1 MTPDTDVKPVA
12 AASITSWDDEAG
24 VVIAGYGVA
33 GRRCGSRSGP
43 LRRRCPGLSL
53 NPWTGWGCDRRVN
66 SENAF

>member
-33 GRRCGSRSGP
+33 GAP
-43 LRRRCPGLSL
+43 LRQSKRPAPAPMS
-53 NPWTGWGCDRRVN
+53 W
-66 SENAF
+66 S